1 MAALVDNALR
11 YSPGIVQLALSASGD
26 GVSLHVIDQGPGIP
40 EAERGQV
47 LQRFVRGS
55 TAIGTR
61 GSGIGL
67 ATVSLLM
74 EAMQGELRI
83 GDAHG
88 GGADMQLR
96 FKLSDRPPEP

>member
-1 MAALVDNALR
+1 M
-11 YSPGIVQLALSASGD
+11 
-26 GVSLHVIDQGPGIP
+26 
-40 EAERGQV
+40 

-88 GGADMQLR
+88 SGADMQLR
-96 FKLSDRPPEP
+96 FKLSDRPPAP